1 MFQQFQATGVVGLDK
16 PRYKLFGDTV
26 NTASRMESTSEP
38 GQIDTSMIPISIDG
52 FDGTNLIQQSQADL
66 VVPGLWLFWAGE

>member
-1 MFQQFQATGVVGLDK
+1 MSYLALPMMEGVVGLDK

-38 GQIDTSMIPISIDG
+38 GLAWRHIR
-52 FDGTNLIQQSQADL
+52 IQ
-66 VVPGLWLFWAGE
+66 GEKHWESA

>member
-38 GQIDTSMIPISIDG
+38 GQIDTSMIPIRIDG
-52 FDGTNLIQQSQADL
+52 FDGTNLVQQSEADL
-66 VVPGLWLFWAGE
+66 VVPGLWLFWVGE